1 MDPEDDPNNQ
11 GEDEFEEAEDQQ
23 PQHRVVPGAEAA
35 EGEEEEEEEE
45 VVGDEEP
52 VAPAKHADPHA
63 QPNQRAA
70 GEELVVS
77 IGGRMGLS
85 IHCSERSRCEGSM
98 EGSQAYRLGRTL
110 MDVVMGLAGEK

>member
-11 GEDEFEEAEDQQ
+11 GEDEFEEAEDQR

-35 EGEEEEEEEE
+35 EGEEEEEEE

-85 IHCSERSRCEGSM
+85 RHCSQRSRCEGSM